1 LGEVGVYVLRALDNF
16 GEEAW
21 EVVYAACYVGVENV
35 SRGIDARSWALP
47 SFHLRILRSHIE
59 MECVFLIFMLLYY
72 RQRILFLEPRKI
84 QKVRVLVELVED
96 GARGILQ
103 VIRSE
108 DGYRV
113 RRKLFGEVCAALVIL

>member
-1 LGEVGVYVLRALDNF
+1 
-16 GEEAW
+16 
-21 EVVYAACYVGVENV
+21 
-35 SRGIDARSWALP
+35 
-47 SFHLRILRSHIE
+47 